1 MVERKKKL
9 CYTFF
14 LEGDFYMKSNCESCA
29 HYEYDED
36 YECYTCQMN
45 LDEDE
50 LYKFV
55 NNTYHDCPYY
65 SYGDEYAV
73 VRHQM

>member
-1 MVERKKKL
+1 
-9 CYTFF
+9 
-14 LEGDFYMKSNCESCA
+14 MKSNCESCA

-36 YECYTCQMN
+36 YECFTCQMD

-50 LYKFV
+50 LYRFV
-55 NNTYHDCPYY
+55 TNTYRDCPYY
-65 SYGDEYAV
+65 SYGDEYTI

>member
-1 MVERKKKL
+1 
-9 CYTFF
+9 
-14 LEGDFYMKSNCESCA
+14 MKSNCESCA

-36 YECYTCQMN
+36 YECYICQMN

-55 NNTYHDCPYY
+55 TGTNRDCPYY